1 MKTLQ
6 HITCLFWLAG
16 LSLVQA
22 QDYKPST
29 SNQAGKAFPQVNA
42 EGQVRA
48 QISAPEAT
56 SVKLDIGGV
65 KYEMTKDAE
74 GVWTGESAPQDVG
87 FHYYQLNIDG
97 ASVPDPGT
105 KYFYGA
111 GRWGSGIEIPAP
123 DDAIFALRKVPH
135 GKVVENLYF
144 SEITQQWRRN
154 FIYLPPGYTTSD
166 KSYPVLYLQH
176 GSYEDETGWSSQGH
190 ANLILDNLIADG
202 EAEPMIIVMDNGY
215 AYKPDAPKE
224 GRPESFFEEVML
236 KEIIPMTDAEFRTLA
251 DREHRAIAGLSMGA
265 NQTMRIIMNNLDTFS
280 YYGGFSGT
288 ANFGMEGAI
297 DVDTFLNAAFSDGT
311 HVDEQLNLLWLG
323 LGTKEPE
330 LFPKTINA
338 FVDMLK
344 AQEITYTLYESPE
357 TAHEW
362 HTWRR
367 CLHQFAQQLFKD

>member
-1 MKTLQ
+1 M
-6 HITCLFWLAG
+6 
-16 LSLVQA
+16 
-22 QDYKPST
+22 
-29 SNQAGKAFPQVNA
+29 
-42 EGQVRA
+42 
-48 QISAPEAT
+48 
-56 SVKLDIGGV
+56 
-65 KYEMTKDAE
+65 
-74 GVWTGESAPQDVG
+74 
-87 FHYYQLNIDG
+87 
-97 ASVPDPGT
+97 
-105 KYFYGA
+105 
-111 GRWGSGIEIPAP
+111 
-123 DDAIFALRKVPH
+123 
-135 GKVVENLYF
+135 
-144 SEITQQWRRN
+144 
-154 FIYLPPGYTTSD
+154 
-166 KSYPVLYLQH
+166 LYLQH

-190 ANLILDNLIADG
+190 ANLILDNLIANG

-311 HVDEQLNLLWLG
+311 QVDEQLNLLWLG

-330 LFPKTINA
+330 RFPKTINA

-344 AQEITYTLYESPE
+344 AQKITYALYESPE

>member
-22 QDYKPST
+22 QEYKPS
-29 SNQAGKAFPQVNA
+29 SVNQAGKAFPQVNA

-123 DDAIFALRKVPH
+123 DDAIFALRKVSH
-135 GKVVENLYF
+135 GNVVENLYF

-154 FIYLPPGYTTSD
+154 FIYLPPGYLTSD
-166 KSYPVLYLQH
+166 KRYPVLYFCLLYT
-176 GSYEDETGWSSQGH
+176 SDAADE
-190 ANLILDNLIADG
+190 
-202 EAEPMIIVMDNGY
+202 
-215 AYKPDAPKE
+215 
-224 GRPESFFEEVML
+224 
-236 KEIIPMTDAEFRTLA
+236 
-251 DREHRAIAGLSMGA
+251 
-265 NQTMRIIMNNLDTFS
+265 
-280 YYGGFSGT
+280 
-288 ANFGMEGAI
+288 
-297 DVDTFLNAAFSDGT
+297 
-311 HVDEQLNLLWLG
+311 
-323 LGTKEPE
+323 
-330 LFPKTINA
+330 
-338 FVDMLK
+338 
-344 AQEITYTLYESPE
+344 
-357 TAHEW
+357 
-362 HTWRR
+362 
-367 CLHQFAQQLFKD
+367 